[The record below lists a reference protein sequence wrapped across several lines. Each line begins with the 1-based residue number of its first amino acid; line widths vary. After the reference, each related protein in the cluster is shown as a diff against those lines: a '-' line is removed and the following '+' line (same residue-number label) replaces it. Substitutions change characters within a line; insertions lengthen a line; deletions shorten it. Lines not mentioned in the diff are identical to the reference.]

1 MAERVWERFLT
12 EQDREHQAMRGSNRR
27 IGFGQKPAV
36 LLIDL
41 YRWVFGDKP
50 QPLIEATKDWP
61 GSCGLVAWD
70 AIPHIQSLLS
80 TAREA
85 GIPVAYVTGL
95 DERNS
100 GMSGWATANRQA
112 GGRIREMTPEMEERR
127 SRQYDIIED
136 VGPIEGEVVLR
147 KNSPSAF
154 NGTPLEN
161 HFSHLGIDTVI
172 VAGESTSGCV
182 RASVVDAC
190 SKRFRVVVAEEC
202 VFDRTEAAH
211 AMNLFDMDEKYADVL
226 GLAEIENYI
235 RSLPATA
242 ASE

>member
-1 MAERVWERFLT
+1 MAERIWDRFLT
-12 EQDREHQAMRGSNRR
+12 EQDKQHAASRGRKER
-27 IGFGQKPAV
+27 IGFGDRPAV

-50 QPLIEATKDWP
+50 QPLLEAIEEWP
-61 GSCGLVAWD
+61 GSCGLAAWD
-70 AIPHIQSLLS
+70 SVPHIQSLLS

-85 GIPVAYVTGL
+85 GIPIAYVTGL
-95 DERNS
+95 DERQS
-100 GMSGWATANRQA
+100 GMKGWSSANRSS
-112 GGRIREMTPEMEERR
+112 GGDRELSAAAEDRR
-127 SRQYDIIED
+127 GRMYDIID
-136 VGPIEGEVVLR
+136 KVAPIDGEVVLR

-182 RASVVDAC
+182 RASVVEAC

-226 GLAEIENYI
+226 PLAEVEEYI
-235 RSLPATA
+235 RAWSDGA
-242 ASE
+242 ALK